1 MPCSLTANQP
11 QKYLHI
17 NCRLKITRVDP
28 VIPKQ
33 GTLEKKFQDHEQQG
47 FGISEELSDWQG
59 NDEDDVL
66 SALVLLAGTTAS
78 S

>member
-1 MPCSLTANQP
+1 M
-11 QKYLHI
+11 
-17 NCRLKITRVDP
+17 
-28 VIPKQ
+28 IPKQ